1 MTKIGAMTN
10 DNLHESMRWEPERG
24 TNLTVLDLTTG
35 KSIIYKCNE
44 TFFAFHITNSF
55 INTQGD
61 IVIDIVTYDDDTL
74 FLQMFLNAWR
84 NGSAVDHTNLV
95 GTLKRIVIPY
105 TSSNEQKNMTKVWYS
120 KSFTGAK
127 PTKNNVARATYLSSE
142 LALVT
147 TITDVL
153 IEGPRINDKYLNN
166 PDLKYVYGWTATRE
180 KNIPNAIVKVD
191 VSNTDATINSIMWKN
206 QNVFNVYIGEP
217 VFIAAPDAVAE
228 DDGVVIAAG
237 VEYMKMNVSA
247 NGSENMKMN
256 GGMDDMFVNSFL
268 LVLNATNLVEL
279 GRATR
284 ENVSLPF
291 AFHTQ
296 FYKTS
301 L

>member
-1 MTKIGAMTN
+1 MQ
-10 DNLHESMRWEPERG
+10 P
-24 TNLTVLDLTTG
+24 
-35 KSIIYKCNE
+35 
-44 TFFAFHITNSF
+44 
-55 INTQGD
+55 
-61 IVIDIVTYDDDTL
+61 
-74 FLQMFLNAWR
+74 
-84 NGSAVDHTNLV
+84 
-95 GTLKRIVIPY
+95 
-105 TSSNEQKNMTKVWYS
+105 
-120 KSFTGAK
+120 
-127 PTKNNVARATYLSSE
+127 TYLSSE

-166 PDLKYVYGWTATRE
+166 PDLRYVYGWTATRE

-296 FYKTS
+296 FYKT
-301 L
+301 LL